1 MVKTFEDKT
10 GAEVTV
16 SINEATRSYDIA
28 VADGTVADGTVADG
42 TVADGTVA
50 GHAYF
55 LPGPDP
61 ETERI
66 FHHTVVDEQF
76 GGRGLSKFL
85 VAEALDDSRERGVTV
100 VPVCPLF
107 VKKLHET
114 GDDYAAQGG
123 KFRNATGADF
133 DIVKRR
139 A

>member
-1 MVKTFEDKT
+1 MSKTFEDKT

-16 SINEATRSYDIA
+16 SLNESTQAYEI
-28 VADGTVADGTVADG
+28 

-50 GHAYF
+50 GSAFF
-55 LPGPDP
+55 LPGPDA

-66 FHHTVVDEQF
+66 FYHTVVDEQF

-107 VKKLHET
+107 VKKLQET
-114 GDDYAAQGG
+114 GDDYIAQGG
-123 KFRNATGADF
+123 KFRNATGADI
-133 DIVKRR
+133 DIVKRQ

>member
-1 MVKTFEDKT
+1 MSKTFEGKT

-16 SINEATRSYDIA
+16 SLNESTQAYEI
-28 VADGTVADGTVADG
+28 

-50 GHAYF
+50 GSAFF
-55 LPGPDP
+55 LPGPDA

-66 FHHTVVDEQF
+66 FYHTVVDEQF

-107 VKKLHET
+107 VKKLQEA
-114 GDDYAAQGG
+114 GDDYIAQGG
-123 KFRNATGADF
+123 KFRNATGADI
-133 DIVKRR
+133 DIVKRQ

>member
-1 MVKTFEDKT
+1 MSKTFEDKA

-16 SINEATRSYDIA
+16 TFNEDGQSYDIA
-28 VADGTVADGTVADG
+28 
-42 TVADGTVA
+42 VADGTVA

-55 LPGPDP
+55 LTGPDA

-76 GGRGLSKFL
+76 GGRGLSKIL

-100 VPVCPLF
+100 VPVCPLY
-107 VKKLHET
+107 VKKLQEA
-114 GDDYAAQGG
+114 GDVYIAQGG
-123 KFRNATGADF
+123 KFRNATGADI
-133 DIVKRR
+133 DIGKRQ

>member
-1 MVKTFEDKT
+1 MSKTFEDKT

-16 SINEATRSYDIA
+16 SLNESTQAYEI
-28 VADGTVADGTVADG
+28 

-50 GHAYF
+50 GSAFF
-55 LPGPDP
+55 LPGPDA

-66 FHHTVVDEQF
+66 FYHTVVDEQF

-85 VAEALDDSRERGVTV
+85 VAEALDDSSERGVTV

-107 VKKLHET
+107 VKKLQET
-114 GDDYAAQGG
+114 GDDYIAQGG
-123 KFRNATGADF
+123 KFRNATGADI
-133 DIVKRR
+133 DIVKRQ

>member
-1 MVKTFEDKT
+1 MSKTFEDKT

-16 SINEATRSYDIA
+16 SLNESTQAYE
-28 VADGTVADGTVADG
+28 V

-50 GHAYF
+50 GSAFF
-55 LPGPDP
+55 LPGPDA

-107 VKKLHET
+107 VKKLQET

-123 KFRNATGADF
+123 RFRNATGADI
-133 DIVKRR
+133 DIVKRQ

>member
-1 MVKTFEDKT
+1 MSKTFEDKT

-16 SINEATRSYDIA
+16 SLNESTQAYE
-28 VADGTVADGTVADG
+28 V

-50 GHAYF
+50 GSAFF
-55 LPGPDP
+55 LPGPDA

-107 VKKLHET
+107 VKKLQET

-123 KFRNATGADF
+123 KFRNATGADI
-133 DIVKRR
+133 DIVKRQ

>member
-1 MVKTFEDKT
+1 MSKTFEDKT

-16 SINEATRSYDIA
+16 SLNESTQAYEVA
-28 VADGTVADGTVADG
+28 VADGTVAGSAF
-42 TVADGTVA
+42 
-50 GHAYF
+50 F
-55 LPGPDP
+55 LPGPDA

-107 VKKLHET
+107 VKKLKET
-114 GDDYAAQGG
+114 GDDYIAQGG
-123 KFRNATGADF
+123 KFRNATGADI
-133 DIVKRR
+133 DIVKRQ

>member
-28 VADGTVADGTVADG
+28 VADGTVA
-42 TVADGTVA
+42 

-55 LPGPDP
+55 LPGPEA

-76 GGRGLSKFL
+76 GGRGLSKIL
-85 VAEALDDSRERGVTV
+85 VAEALEDSRERGITV

-107 VKKLHET
+107 VKKLQET
-114 GDDYAAQGG
+114 GDDYTAQGG
-123 KFRNATGADF
+123 KFRNATGADM
-133 DIVKRR
+133 DIVKSQE
-139 A
+139 

>member
-1 MVKTFEDKT
+1 MSKTFEDKT

-16 SINEATRSYDIA
+16 TFNEDGQSYDIA
-28 VADGTVADGTVADG
+28 VADGTVA
-42 TVADGTVA
+42 
-50 GHAYF
+50 GHAFF
-55 LPGPDP
+55 LPGPDA

-76 GGRGLSKFL
+76 GGRGLSKIL
-85 VAEALDDSRERGVTV
+85 VAEALEDSRERGVTV

-107 VKKLHET
+107 VKKLQET

-123 KFRNATGADF
+123 RFRNATGADI
-133 DIVKRR
+133 DIVKRQ

>member
-1 MVKTFEDKT
+1 MSKTFEDKT

-16 SINEATRSYDIA
+16 TFNEDGQSYDIA
-28 VADGTVADGTVADG
+28 VADGTVA
-42 TVADGTVA
+42 
-50 GHAYF
+50 GHAFF
-55 LPGPDP
+55 LPGPDA

-76 GGRGLSKFL
+76 GGRGLSKIL
-85 VAEALDDSRERGVTV
+85 VAEALEDSRERGVTV

-107 VKKLHET
+107 VKKLQES

-133 DIVKRR
+133 DIVKRQ

>member
-1 MVKTFEDKT
+1 MSKTFEDKT

-16 SINEATRSYDIA
+16 SLNESTQAYE
-28 VADGTVADGTVADG
+28 V

-50 GHAYF
+50 GSAFF
-55 LPGPDP
+55 LPGPDA

-107 VKKLHET
+107 VKKLQET
-114 GDDYAAQGG
+114 GDEYIALGG
-123 KFRNATGADF
+123 KFRNATGADI
-133 DIVKRR
+133 DIVKRQ

>member
-1 MVKTFEDKT
+1 MSKTFEDKT

-16 SINEATRSYDIA
+16 SLNESTQAYE
-28 VADGTVADGTVADG
+28 V

-50 GHAYF
+50 GSAFF
-55 LPGPDP
+55 LPGPDA

-107 VKKLHET
+107 VKKLQET
-114 GDDYAAQGG
+114 GDDYIAQGG
-123 KFRNATGADF
+123 KFRNATGADI
-133 DIVKRR
+133 DIVKRQ

>member
-1 MVKTFEDKT
+1 MSMTFEDKT

-16 SINEATRSYDIA
+16 SLNESTQAYEITL
-28 VADGTVADGTVADG
+28 
-42 TVADGTVA
+42 ADGTVA
-50 GHAYF
+50 GSAFF
-55 LPGPDP
+55 LPGPDA

-66 FHHTVVDEQF
+66 FYHTVVDEQF

-107 VKKLHET
+107 VKKLQEA
-114 GDDYAAQGG
+114 GDDYIAQGG
-123 KFRNATGADF
+123 KFRNATGADI
-133 DIVKRR
+133 DIVKRQ

>member
-1 MVKTFEDKT
+1 MSKTFEDKT

-16 SINEATRSYDIA
+16 SLNESAQAYEI
-28 VADGTVADGTVADG
+28 TVADGTRRRDAF
-42 TVADGTVA
+42 
-50 GHAYF
+50 F
-55 LPGPDP
+55 LPGPDA

-76 GGRGLSKFL
+76 GGRGLSKIL
-85 VAEALDDSRERGVTV
+85 VAEALEDSRERGVTV

-107 VKKLHET
+107 VKKLQET

-123 KFRNATGADF
+123 KFRNATGADI
-133 DIVKRR
+133 DIVKRQ

>member
-1 MVKTFEDKT
+1 MSKTFEDKT

-16 SINEATRSYDIA
+16 SLNEAAQAYEVA
-28 VADGTVADGTVADG
+28 VADGA
-42 TVADGTVA
+42 VA
-50 GHAYF
+50 GSAFF
-55 LPGPDP
+55 LPGPDA

-107 VKKLHET
+107 VTKLQEA

-133 DIVKRR
+133 DIVKRQ

>member
-16 SINEATRSYDIA
+16 SLNESTQSYDIA
-28 VADGTVADGTVADG
+28 
-42 TVADGTVA
+42 VADGTVA

-107 VKKLHET
+107 VKKLQET

-123 KFRNATGADF
+123 RFRNATGADI
-133 DIVKRR
+133 DIVKRQ

>member
-1 MVKTFEDKT
+1 MSKTFEDKT

-16 SINEATRSYDIA
+16 SLNESTQAYEI
-28 VADGTVADGTVADG
+28 

-50 GHAYF
+50 GSAFF
-55 LPGPDP
+55 LPGPDA

-107 VKKLHET
+107 VKKLKET
-114 GDDYAAQGG
+114 GDDYIAQGG
-123 KFRNATGADF
+123 KFRNATGADI
-133 DIVKRR
+133 DIVKRQ

>member
-1 MVKTFEDKT
+1 MPKTFEDKT

-16 SINEATRSYDIA
+16 SLNEAAQAYEI
-28 VADGTVADGTVADG
+28 

-50 GHAYF
+50 GSAFF
-55 LPGPDP
+55 LPGPDA

-76 GGRGLSKFL
+76 GGRGLSKIL
-85 VAEALDDSRERGVTV
+85 VAEALEDSRERGVTV

-107 VKKLHET
+107 VKKLQET

-123 KFRNATGADF
+123 KFRNATGADI
-133 DIVKRR
+133 DIVKRQ

>member
-1 MVKTFEDKT
+1 MSKTFEDKT

-16 SINEATRSYDIA
+16 SLNESAQAYEI
-28 VADGTVADGTVADG
+28 

-50 GHAYF
+50 GSAFF
-55 LPGPDP
+55 LPGPDA

-107 VKKLHET
+107 VKKLQES

-133 DIVKRR
+133 DIVKRQ

>member
-1 MVKTFEDKT
+1 MSKTFEDKT

-16 SINEATRSYDIA
+16 SLNESTQAYEI
-28 VADGTVADGTVADG
+28 

-50 GHAYF
+50 GSAFF
-55 LPGPDP
+55 LPGPDA

-66 FHHTVVDEQF
+66 FYHTVVDEQF

-107 VKKLHET
+107 VKKLQET

-123 KFRNATGADF
+123 RFRNATGADI
-133 DIVKRR
+133 DIVKRQ

>member
-1 MVKTFEDKT
+1 MSKTFEDKT

-16 SINEATRSYDIA
+16 SLNESTQAYE
-28 VADGTVADGTVADG
+28 V

-50 GHAYF
+50 GSAFF
-55 LPGPDP
+55 LPGPDA

-76 GGRGLSKFL
+76 GGRGLSKIL
-85 VAEALDDSRERGVTV
+85 VAEALEDSRERGVTV

-107 VKKLHET
+107 VKKLQET

-123 KFRNATGADF
+123 KFRNATGADI
-133 DIVKRR
+133 DIVKRQ

>member
-1 MVKTFEDKT
+1 MSKTFEDKT

-16 SINEATRSYDIA
+16 SLNESTQAYEI
-28 VADGTVADGTVADG
+28 

-50 GHAYF
+50 GSAFF
-55 LPGPDP
+55 LPGPDA
-61 ETERI
+61 EIERI
-66 FHHTVVDEQF
+66 FYHTVVDEQF

-100 VPVCPLF
+100 VPVCPIF
-107 VKKLHET
+107 VKKLQET

-123 KFRNATGADF
+123 RFRNATGADI
-133 DIVKRR
+133 DIVKRQ

>member
-1 MVKTFEDKT
+1 MSKTFEDKT

-16 SINEATRSYDIA
+16 SLNESAQAYEI
-28 VADGTVADGTVADG
+28 

-50 GHAYF
+50 GSAFF
-55 LPGPDP
+55 LPGPDA

-85 VAEALDDSRERGVTV
+85 VADALDDSRERGVTV

-107 VKKLHET
+107 VKKLQES

-133 DIVKRR
+133 DIVKRQ

>member
-1 MVKTFEDKT
+1 MSKTFEDKT

-16 SINEATRSYDIA
+16 SLNESTQAYE
-28 VADGTVADGTVADG
+28 V

-50 GHAYF
+50 GSAFF
-55 LPGPDP
+55 LPGPDA
-61 ETERI
+61 EIERI

-85 VAEALDDSRERGVTV
+85 VAEVLDDSRERGVTV

-107 VKKLHET
+107 VKKLQET
-114 GDDYAAQGG
+114 GDEYIALGG
-123 KFRNATGADF
+123 KFRNATGADI
-133 DIVKRR
+133 DIVKRQ

>member
-1 MVKTFEDKT
+1 MSKTFEDKT

-16 SINEATRSYDIA
+16 SLNESTQAYEI
-28 VADGTVADGTVADG
+28 

-50 GHAYF
+50 GSAFF
-55 LPGPDP
+55 LSGPDA

-66 FHHTVVDEQF
+66 FYHTVVDEQF

-107 VKKLHET
+107 VKKLQET

-123 KFRNATGADF
+123 KFRNATGADI
-133 DIVKRR
+133 DIVKRQ

>member
-1 MVKTFEDKT
+1 MSKTFEDKT

-16 SINEATRSYDIA
+16 SLNESTQAYEI
-28 VADGTVADGTVADG
+28 

-50 GHAYF
+50 GSAFF
-55 LPGPDP
+55 LPGPDA

-66 FHHTVVDEQF
+66 FYHTVVDEQF

-100 VPVCPLF
+100 VLVCPLF
-107 VKKLHET
+107 VKKLQEA
-114 GDDYAAQGG
+114 GDDYIAQGG
-123 KFRNATGADF
+123 KFRNATGADI
-133 DIVKRR
+133 DIVKRQ